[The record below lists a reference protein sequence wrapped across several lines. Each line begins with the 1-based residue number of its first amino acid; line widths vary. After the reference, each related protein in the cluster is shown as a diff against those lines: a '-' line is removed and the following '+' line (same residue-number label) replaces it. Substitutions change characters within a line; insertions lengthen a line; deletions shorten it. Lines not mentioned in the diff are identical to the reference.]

1 MTEPRP
7 VAASSSTSTSRHHH
21 HHHHKRTI
29 SGTSEKSFETGEDV
43 ALSIETAASLP
54 QEDEVFIGSQQQRK
68 VKSKKKLR
76 KDKRMH
82 SSSGELEGS
91 SSGSS
96 GGSGRMAKKEV
107 VTVRSPCTFM
117 RIDSDDEKKLR
128 TQSCSSI
135 PVEDF
140 INNLAV
146 FRKSFDNVNIFQ
158 NKDIILFRKK
168 GPKLAVDCEGVRPFA
183 EELLTEIFDS
193 AIRIIMQNDL
203 KIEKPSPDLDSDGKC
218 HGALYLPKIVQT
230 PSTDNIID
238 AKAFIEEY
246 EEYHDCCSEL
256 PESERVADSILNE
269 ITDNVHKIVN
279 KKRKDKFVKHGGVTC
294 LIPVETDSNAEDDT
308 DVLLPQNDKRLLE
321 VGPKYN
327 VPKIFFKSM
336 NTEMTEIT
344 DQNIAENNPEMVD
357 PPEQVVV
364 LPKEGKAFDDDDDV
378 YKPIAVSPCG
388 RFFKYEEE
396 IGRGSFKTVYRGL
409 DTQTGVAVA
418 WCELQDKKLNKIE
431 RQRFREE
438 AEMLKK
444 LQHPNIVRFYNYW
457 ESPGLKKKNIV
468 LVTEL
473 MLSGTLKT

>member
-1 MTEPRP
+1 MRVDDGGGGGDE
-7 VAASSSTSTSRHHH
+7 
-21 HHHHKRTI
+21 
-29 SGTSEKSFETGEDV
+29 GTK
-43 ALSIETAASLP
+43 
-54 QEDEVFIGSQQQRK
+54 
-68 VKSKKKLR
+68 
-76 KDKRMH
+76 M
-82 SSSGELEGS
+82 
-91 SSGSS
+91 
-96 GGSGRMAKKEV
+96 
-107 VTVRSPCTFM
+107 
-117 RIDSDDEKKLR
+117 R

-158 NKDIILFRKK
+158 DEALRKDLVLFRKK
-168 GPKLAVDCEGVRPFA
+168 EPPKLDRDGLRPLV
-183 EELLTEIFDS
+183 EEVLMEIFD
-193 AIRIIMQNDL
+193 AAARLIIENDL
-203 KIEKPSPDLDSDGKC
+203 KIEKATVDRPLKCRTSDTTTT
-218 HGALYLPKIVQT
+218 LFLPKIIQT
-230 PSTDNIID
+230 PSTDNLID
-238 AKAFIEEY
+238 AKSFVEDY
-246 EEYHDCCSEL
+246 EEYHHSCSEL
-256 PESERVADSILNE
+256 PEQIADSILTE
-269 ITDNVHKIVN
+269 ITDNVDKIITATATATTTTTN
-279 KKRKDKFVKHGGVTC
+279 NTMTKKKFVKHGGVTC
-294 LIPVETDSNAEDDT
+294 LIPVETDSNAEDEQ
-308 DVLLPQNDKRLLE
+308 DVVLPQNDKRLLE

-327 VPKIFFKSM
+327 VPKIFFKAM

-357 PPEQVVV
+357 PPEVVV
-364 LPKEGKAFDDDDDV
+364 LPKEGKGFDDDDDV

-457 ESPGLKKKNIV
+457 ESPGIKKKNIV